1 MTTVGYIVA
10 AVAAVIAL
18 LIGFL
23 VGIQYRKKVAE
34 KEISSAEDEARR
46 IINEAIKS
54 SESKKREALLEAK

>member
-54 SESKKREALLEAK
+54 SESKKREALL

>member
-34 KEISSAEDEARR
+34 K
-46 IINEAIKS
+46 
-54 SESKKREALLEAK
+54 